1 MRCMGRE
8 ISPNALLIL
17 VILKSRPNHMVR
29 CDVLLIL
36 TATLLLPQVQASS
49 LPGIVFTRTDL
60 FRGAILFGSGDAAA
74 QLLTHHEAGGA
85 LHETSFDN
93 PRLVKATALGT
104 VYGGFLLPFVYQLA
118 ESLFPGRTPRNVVL
132 KTVVSC
138 SLLSTGGNYFSLFMR
153 NLLKP
158 THVIDEHFGDRILRC
173 IDSVNQVFHNLL
185 LDDLRVW
192 PLYDVLCFAIVPPAI
207 RPAAT
212 SAVSV
217 CWHTYV
223 AYVANRKAG
232 CVAAVA

>member
-1 MRCMGRE
+1 MVASYCPLS
-8 ISPNALLIL
+8 ISSPNHSSRSHASQRGAQDFRQLLIA
-17 VILKSRPNHMVR
+17 VNRVGTTSA
-29 CDVLLIL
+29 C
-36 TATLLLPQVQASS
+36 SS
-49 LPGIVFTRTDL
+49 AKP
-60 FRGAILFGSGDAAA
+60 
-74 QLLTHHEAGGA
+74 
-85 LHETSFDN
+85 
-93 PRLVKATALGT
+93 
-104 VYGGFLLPFVYQLA
+104 
-118 ESLFPGRTPRNVVL
+118 
-132 KTVVSC
+132 
-138 SLLSTGGNYFSLFMR
+138 
-153 NLLKP
+153 LKP

-207 RPAAT
+207 GPAAT